1 MPQLLP
7 DRGAA
12 RIFAAYSLID
22 STGTGLWT
30 TASVVFLTR
39 SVGLSAGQ
47 VGLGLSVA
55 GLVGFLGG
63 VPLGHLADRRGAR
76 EVTLALAAAQ
86 GLVMAAYATV
96 HAFWQF
102 VLVAC
107 CFQFAQRGG
116 NAVRNALVALT
127 VPADQRVRVRAY
139 LRAVQNVAFSVGA
152 LLAGVVLTVDSRT
165 AYLLV
170 VFGNAASFLVAAAL
184 LVKVPRA
191 APRPRPAG
199 GERRRSALRDYPFLA
214 VTVVS
219 GLMSMHASV
228 LTVAAPLWIIR
239 HTSAPRALVAA
250 LLLVNTVLTILLQV
264 PLARG
269 AQTVPGAAR
278 MLRRAGMVVA
288 LSCLLYPL
296 STLHPTGLA
305 IAILLVASAV
315 LTVGELW
322 QSAGGWGLSYDLAP
336 SHALGAYQGVYA
348 LGNSFRDTFGPGL
361 VTALAIGWGWQG
373 WIVLAAGFAALGLL
387 VGPVTRW
394 ATRGAD
400 GVRPAGRA
408 APATV
413 RPAGAGEVES
423 APD

>member
-12 RIFAAYSLID
+12 RIFAAYTLVD

-47 VGLGLSVA
+47 VGLGLSIA

-102 VLVAC
+102 LLVAC

-127 VPADQRVRVRAY
+127 VPPDQRVRVRAY

-184 LVKVPRA
+184 LVKVPKA
-191 APRPRPAG
+191 DPRLRPAG
-199 GERRRSALRDYPFLA
+199 GSPRSALRDYPFLA
-214 VTVVS
+214 VTVLS

-228 LTVAAPLWIIR
+228 LTVAVPLWIIR
-239 HTSAPRALVAA
+239 HTSAPRALIAA

-269 AQTVPGAAR
+269 AQTEPGAAR
-278 MLRRAGMVVA
+278 MLRRAGLVVA

-296 STLHPTGLA
+296 SALHPTGLA

-361 VTALAIGWGWQG
+361 VTALAIGWGWPG
-373 WIVLAAGFAALGLL
+373 WIALAAGFAALGLL

-394 ATRGAD
+394 ATRD
-400 GVRPAGRA
+400 GGMKPAGRA

-413 RPAGAGEVES
+413 RPAGAGEVEGE
-423 APD
+423 PD